1 MRPHLPQLGYR
12 NLTEGDSCSTG
23 RSTKYI
29 EGERAGL
36 REHAKTG
43 RPRMRRQESTEGLPR
58 DRLKEKHLVQSEHC
72 EGAEGAEGFGGGMRN
87 VIM

>member
-12 NLTEGDSCSTG
+12 NLTKGDSVP
-23 RSTKYI
+23 RAESTKYI

-36 REHAKTG
+36 REHAEKTG
-43 RPRMRRQESTEGLPR
+43 SPRMRRQESTEGLPH
-58 DRLKEKHLVQSEHC
+58 DRLKEKHHVESERC
-72 EGAEGAEGFGGGMRN
+72 EGAEGFGGGMRN